1 MTKMFGLAAAG
12 EVESAALTAAK
23 EQMRRPSQRIQAKR
37 MQIVLMICRDGLCM
51 IPKIWRPM
59 IFISQ
64 QDVEKQGRSQSVG
77 NGLRE
82 GLKPEDGREAVQKS
96 QKLRGNF

>member
-1 MTKMFGLAAAG
+1 
-12 EVESAALTAAK
+12 
-23 EQMRRPSQRIQAKR
+23 
-37 MQIVLMICRDGLCM
+37 
-51 IPKIWRPM
+51 M